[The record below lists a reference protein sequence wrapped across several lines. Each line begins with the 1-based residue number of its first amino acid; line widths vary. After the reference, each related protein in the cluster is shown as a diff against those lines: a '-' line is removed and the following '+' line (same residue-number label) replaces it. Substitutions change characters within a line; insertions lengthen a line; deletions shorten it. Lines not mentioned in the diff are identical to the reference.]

1 MAKPISTDEFATALG
16 SALGGRLVSLLLY
29 GSAARGTHV
38 AGRSDV
44 NTLLICDAVD
54 ESLFAALRAGAT
66 LRDWLRAGNPAP
78 LILSEP
84 EWRASADVF
93 PIEYEDIRAAY
104 RVLAGKDPWAGITVR
119 RDDVRRQLEQEL
131 MGKLVRLR
139 QAYAATRDDG
149 KALTGVIAGS
159 LGGFFTMLRATLR
172 LAGRPAAAAA
182 TPLELLGQAAGAIGF
197 PVEPLME
204 LATHAAGTRQLA
216 LQPADPRAAA
226 YLAAVAKTAQFVD
239 SL

>member
-1 MAKPISTDEFATALG
+1 MAKPMATDAFAAALG
-16 SALGGRLVSLLLY
+16 AALGGRLVSLLLY

-54 ESLFAALRAGAT
+54 ESLFAALRAGTA

-78 LILSEP
+78 LILSEV
-84 EWRASADVF
+84 EWRAAADVF

-104 RVLAGKDPWAGITVR
+104 RVLAGKDPWAGIAVR

-149 KALTGVIAGS
+149 KALTRVIAGS
-159 LGGFFTMLRATLR
+159 LGGFFTMLRAALR
-172 LAGRPAAAAA
+172 LAGRPAAPAA
-182 TPLELLGQAAGAIGF
+182 TPVELLGQAAGAIGF

-204 LATHAAGTRQLA
+204 LAGHAAGATRLA

-226 YLAAVAKTAQFVD
+226 YLAAVARLAEYVD
-239 SL
+239 KL

>member
-1 MAKPISTDEFATALG
+1 M
-16 SALGGRLVSLLLY
+16 
-29 GSAARGTHV
+29 
-38 AGRSDV
+38 

-54 ESLFAALRAGAT
+54 ESLFAALRAGTT

-78 LILSEP
+78 LVLSEP

-93 PIEYEDIRAAY
+93 AIEYEDIRAAY
-104 RVLAGKDPWAGITVR
+104 RVLAGQDPWAGIAVR

-149 KALTGVIAGS
+149 KALTGVVAGS

-182 TPLELLGQAAGAIGF
+182 TPVELLGQAAGAIGF

-204 LATHAAGTRQLA
+204 LAAHAAGATRLA

-226 YLAAVAKTAQFVD
+226 YLAAVAKTAEFVD
-239 SL
+239 HL